1 MSNVWRRVLLIVGI
15 LLAILLII
23 LGVLYWKLKQVPEF
37 YRLAMVTSPQQ
48 LAEGQQ
54 QLQKRVDQLKQDV
67 RFNPHWSITLTEQ
80 QINGW
85 LASEYGREQGAVT
98 EPRVRIH
105 RDHIEIGCR
114 ARHGNW
120 EAVISASMTA
130 RLTSMPNILELE
142 IQSVRAGTLS
152 IAWTG
157 VLDRARSALQQT
169 RLQTRWF
176 SEEDPIRV
184 EVTVPA
190 RWGRT
195 GRHLTIERLE
205 LANGQLTLDGRS
217 E

>member
-1 MSNVWRRVLLIVGI
+1 MSKVWRRILLIV
-15 LLAILLII
+15 AILLVILFVI

-37 YRLAMVTSPQQ
+37 YRQTMQASSQQ
-48 LAEGQQ
+48 LAEAQQ

-67 RFNPHWSITLTEQ
+67 RFTPQWSISLTEQ
-80 QINGW
+80 QVNGW
-85 LASEYGREQGAVT
+85 LASQYGREQGAVT
-98 EPRVRIH
+98 QPRVRIYP
-105 RDHIEIGCR
+105 DHVEIACR
-114 ARHGNW
+114 AHYGSW
-120 EAVISASMTA
+120 QAVISASITA

-142 IQSVRAGTLS
+142 IQSVQAGTLS

-184 EVTVPA
+184 ELTVPA
-190 RWGRT
+190 RWGRA
-195 GRHLTIERLE
+195 GRFLTIERLE
-205 LANGQLTLDGRS
+205 LADGQLTLHGSS